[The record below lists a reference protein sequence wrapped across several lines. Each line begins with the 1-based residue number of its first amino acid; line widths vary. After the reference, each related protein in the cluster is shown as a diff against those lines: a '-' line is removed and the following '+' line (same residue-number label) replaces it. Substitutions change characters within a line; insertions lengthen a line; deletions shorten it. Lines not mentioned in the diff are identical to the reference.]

1 MNEGAGFKGRHVVAA
16 GAAAC
21 AVCCAAPVVT
31 ILGLAGVAATAATFM
46 LAGVVFGL
54 VVGAATLVAAIRVRR
69 RRPVACE
76 GPKASQGPVTVELRT
91 PRQNG
96 Q

>member
-1 MNEGAGFKGRHVVAA
+1 MTEGAGFTGRHVVAA

-31 ILGLAGVAATAATFM
+31 ILGLAGAAATAATFV
-46 LAGVVFGL
+46 LAGLVFGL
-54 VVGAATLVAAIRVRR
+54 VVGAATLVAIVVRR
-69 RRPVACE
+69 RRPDACDVFQ
-76 GPKASQGPVTVELRT
+76 ATQGPVTVEIRS
-91 PRQNG
+91 PRQHD